1 MKKKHDK
8 NKKIRIKRKWGYIGL
23 IYISPWIIGFLIFQL
38 YPIIASL
45 IYSFTNFELLKTNVY
60 FTGFKNY
67 IDMFTKDNEFYN
79 CLKVTFLYV
88 FYAVPLKL
96 AFALIVAII
105 LNAKLKA
112 INLFRTL
119 YYLPSIFGGS
129 VATALLW
136 RFLFVREGTINN
148 ILGIFHIPSIG
159 WLSDPKITIF
169 TLSLL
174 PVWQFG
180 SSMVLFLAGLQ
191 QIPEEFYE
199 AAKVD
204 GANKFR
210 IFFKITIPLLSPI
223 IFFNMVMQT
232 VNSFQEFTAAFVITD
247 RGPLN
252 STFLYVMKLYYDGF
266 RYFKM
271 GYASA
276 LSWILFIII
285 IIFTGI
291 AFKSSKSWVHY
302 TSGGTR

>member
-1 MKKKHDK
+1 MKKKDDK
-8 NKKIRIKRKWGYIGL
+8 NKKIHLKQKWGYVGL
-23 IYISPWIIGFLIFQL
+23 LYISPWIIGFLVFQL

-45 IYSFTNFELLKTNVY
+45 IYSFSDFDIMNYVRFS
-60 FTGFKNY
+60 GFKNY
-67 IDMFTKDNEFYN
+67 IYMFTKDRDFYN

-96 AFALIVAII
+96 IFALLVAMV
-105 LNAKLKA
+105 LNSKLKA
-112 INLFRTL
+112 INIFRTI

-148 ILGIFHIPSIG
+148 FLGFFHIPPIG

-199 AAKVD
+199 AARVD
-204 GANKFR
+204 GANKAG

-232 VNSFQEFTAAFVITD
+232 VNSFQEFTAAFVITE

-252 STFLYVMKLYYDGF
+252 STYLYVMKLYYEGF
-266 RYFKM
+266 QYFKM
-271 GYASA
+271 GYACA

-285 IIFTGI
+285 IIFTII

-302 TSGGTR
+302 TSGGAK